1 MNGNRETEQQQ
12 NNGDFLR
19 TRKLCMLTKGRTN
32 LICIEKFIFQSNCK
46 MERNRKRKKCAN
58 VPLGILI

>member
-12 NNGDFLR
+12 NNGVFLR

-32 LICIEKFIFQSNCK
+32 LICIENLYFKVIVK
-46 MERNRKRKKCAN
+46 
-58 VPLGILI
+58 

>member
-1 MNGNRETEQQQ
+1 MNGNREREQQQ
-12 NNGDFLR
+12 NKGDFLR

-32 LICIEKFIFQSNCK
+32 LICIENLYFKVIVK
-46 MERNRKRKKCAN
+46 WKGTGKEKCAN